1 MRARAYCVHS
11 VGHEF
16 FLGSENE
23 VVKCSATQLKRNMTD
38 GHSRNLGNTFLT
50 DSVHFGD
57 RSASGG
63 GGGSALHASH
73 SQVEQTD
80 RCQVLFSADVREDCS
95 SDQTA
100 LNLATSRRSF
110 CSTPNPFPNVAPSVR
125 DFLAFHPRPCPV
137 RSFDFF
143 SSLSTTSLCV
153 KARKSVSVSEVVR
166 EVTYR

>member
-1 MRARAYCVHS
+1 MVNGNSRK
-11 VGHEF
+11 
-16 FLGSENE
+16 FLNGFSIS
-23 VVKCSATQLKRNMTD
+23 SASLHIAMQWNI
-38 GHSRNLGNTFLT
+38 SPCNARNLGKTFWT
-50 DSVHFGD
+50 DSVPFGD
-57 RSASGG
+57 RS